1 MTTAKLVQIL
11 LSVAGISAGQLL
23 LKLAAVNMA
32 NPRVP
37 SISIAGFGVNLYLVA
52 GVGVLGVSTLLWV
65 WVLRTV
71 PLSIAYPFMALCFII
86 VPALGF
92 YVLGE
97 PVTWKTFVGS
107 ALIVGGVALI
117 AT

>member
-1 MTTAKLVQIL
+1 MTALKLAQIL

-23 LKLAAVNMA
+23 LKIAAVNMS

-37 SISIAGFGVNLYLVA
+37 SVSLAGFGVNLYLVA
-52 GVGVLGVSTLLWV
+52 GVGVLGAATLLWV

-71 PLSIAYPFMALCFII
+71 PLGIAYPFMALCFII

-92 YVLGE
+92 FVLGE

-107 ALIVGGVALI
+107 ALIVGGVAI
-117 AT
+117 IST